1 MDDKKFWGLDLS
13 MLGLP
18 GRYVLPS
25 IEEQGGTPRG
35 LVTNTIWVNDV
46 SESLDDQLAAFYA
59 DMEDNTSQIVAIVNN
74 ASASSLGGGSWAAI
88 VSRASGQYGSIVA
101 WKYAGRAG
109 KGVIISTRSLFQDSW
124 SEWKVITTDDTVLTT
139 ANWSDYITA
148 GSAGGL
154 SREFRYTSWEGTNY
168 YEYEGVTARLYVV
181 AVQDGAVADGG
192 TYGSSPRLKTF
203 SVDYYTLSVFGK
215 VRCVI
220 DEGANTSSSDLVIE
234 LAGGMVSFTS
244 TKYPIV
250 SVVGYY

>member
-18 GRYVLPS
+18 GRYLLPS

-35 LVTNTIWVNDV
+35 LVTHSIWVNDV

-88 VSRASGQYGSIVA
+88 VSRASGQYGSIIA
-101 WKYAGRAG
+101 WKYAGGAG
-109 KGVIISTRSLFQDSW
+109 RGVIISTRSLFQDSW
-124 SEWKVITTDDTVLTT
+124 SKWKVITTDDTVLTT
-139 ANWSDYITA
+139 ANWSDYITP

-168 YEYEGVTARLYVV
+168 YEYEGVTAKLYVV
-181 AVQDGAVADGG
+181 AVAAGGVAVPDISDGNARV
-192 TYGSSPRLKTF
+192 KTF
-203 SVDYYTLSVFGK
+203 SVDYYTLTTFGT
-215 VRCVI
+215 VHCVI

-234 LAGGMVSFTS
+234 LADGMVSFTS
-244 TKYPIV
+244 TAHPIV